1 MCQWMSPI
9 QSPNALSIPPAAA
22 LPIRVNVGQESLEHL
37 HFPHTP
43 DKELSPDFTLCSF
56 NQSTGLNVS
65 APSTKLD
72 DSKYTQNM
80 TASHPD
86 SKYTQNMTASH
97 PIPCYCPVHSSCSPN
112 KHSSK
117 WDPLRNIN
125 HSMSHLCSSHFP
137 CSIRPYMRSNIYEEH
152 THRKE

>member
-1 MCQWMSPI
+1 MCQWMSPNAPSI
-9 QSPNALSIPPAAA
+9 QPAAA
-22 LPIRVNVGQESLEHL
+22 LPKRVNAGQEVLERL
-37 HFPHTP
+37 RFPYTP

-56 NQSTGLNVS
+56 NQTTGLNVS
-65 APSTKLD
+65 ASSTKLD

-80 TASHPD
+80 TASHH
-86 SKYTQNMTASH
+86 S
-97 PIPCYCPVHSSCSPN
+97 PCCCPVHSSCSPN

-152 THRKE
+152 VHTEKSNTLFSFH